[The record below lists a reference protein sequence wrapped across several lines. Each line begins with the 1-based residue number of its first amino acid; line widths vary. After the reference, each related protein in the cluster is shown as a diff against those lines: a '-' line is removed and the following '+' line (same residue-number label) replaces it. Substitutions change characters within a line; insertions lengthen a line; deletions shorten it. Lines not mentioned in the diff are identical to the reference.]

1 MNIDK
6 EFYYFSGE
14 LEDLEEIQRA
24 IESTESI
31 NDLISPDREK
41 VLDFCEDLCYP
52 NISILGDK
60 Q

>member
-14 LEDLEEIQRA
+14 LNDMEEVQMSIEAEEI
-24 IESTESI
+24 I
-31 NDLISPDREK
+31 NELISPDREK

-52 NISILGDK
+52 RFSNLGD
-60 Q
+60 QQ